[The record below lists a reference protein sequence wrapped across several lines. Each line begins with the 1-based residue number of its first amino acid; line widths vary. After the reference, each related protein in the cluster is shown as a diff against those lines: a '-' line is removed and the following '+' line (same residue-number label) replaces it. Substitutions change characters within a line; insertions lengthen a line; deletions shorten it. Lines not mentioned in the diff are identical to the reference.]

1 MQTSNKDI
9 SEKFNDFISVTN
21 KCIDAID
28 KFNTFYEKFAA
39 LVKVL
44 GFKPNGTIGTLC
56 KINKDT
62 ILSYREDKSTPNER
76 YLMRI
81 IDVLHPFILLN
92 INLNTIK

>member
-1 MQTSNKDI
+1 MQTSNKEI
-9 SEKFNDFISVTN
+9 SEKFDDFISVTN
-21 KCIDAID
+21 KCIEAIY

-39 LVKVL
+39 LVIVL

-62 ILSYREDKSTPNER
+62 IMSYREDKSTPDER
-76 YLMRI
+76 YLMII
-81 IDVLHPFILLN
+81 IDVFYSFNLLN